1 MEDEP
6 EKDLFAEG
14 ISLIKSGD
22 VDKAADIFSEM
33 VERDDKNHKAW
44 NAYGVALSQTTH
56 IDSAIHCFENA
67 LAHDP
72 QNPVYRRNLLRISSH
87 KKRLK
92 PNYHKDE
99 LTLQPGRPRLVPLL
113 IVLLISIVLAT
124 IGTMYAMPGLL
135 PFTLPF
141 SQSGEDELP
150 VGPAELNFSNASIIT
165 VTPTP
170 TPVITP
176 VPTPPPPPP
185 PVLFHFIDVSQG
197 DAALVQ
203 SGGKNM
209 LIDAGP
215 FHAGSRLVEY
225 LKAQNVTRLD
235 LVIASHPFDDH
246 IGGMQTVFSAFP
258 VNVYIDNGQPYQSQ
272 TYDKVTEMLR
282 STTTN
287 RTFVTAGMKI
297 PFDERTMVD
306 VIRPYTFTGHPD
318 EDSLILKVTVGD
330 VSVIFPGDAQ
340 EVKTTGT
347 ILKAP
352 DHGSDRAVNAIRNVR
367 PEAVV
372 ISVASGNRFE
382 YPRSATLLMAKEV
395 SAEVYR
401 TDINGTIV
409 ISTDGRTWEAIP
421 SR

>member
-1 MEDEP
+1 MNDVP
-6 EKDLFAEG
+6 ADDLFAEG

-22 VDKAADIFSEM
+22 VDKASDIFSEL
-33 VERDDKNHKAW
+33 VEKDEKNHKAW

-67 LAHDP
+67 LALDP

-99 LTLQPGRPRLVPLL
+99 LTLQPGSTRLVPLL
-113 IVLLISIVLAT
+113 AIVFIGIVAVT
-124 IGTMYAMPGLL
+124 IGAMYAMPGLF
-135 PFTLPF
+135 PFSLPF
-141 SQSGEDELP
+141 SATDQDDLP
-150 VGPAELNFSNASIIT
+150 VGPSELNFSNTSIIT
-165 VTPTP
+165 VIPTP

-176 VPTPPPPPP
+176 VPTPPPP

-246 IGGMQTVFSAFP
+246 IGGMQAIFSAFP
-258 VNVYIDNGQPYQSQ
+258 VDIYIDNGQPYQSQ

-282 STTTN
+282 SGTTN
-287 RTFVTAGMKI
+287 RTFVAAGMKI
-297 PFDERTMVD
+297 PFDDRAVVD
-306 VIRPYTFTGHPD
+306 VIRPFTFTGHPD

-330 VSVIFPGDAQ
+330 ISVIFPGDAQ
-340 EVKTTGT
+340 EVRTTGT

-352 DHGSDRAVNAIRNVR
+352 DHGSDKAVNAIRNVR

-382 YPRSATLLMAKEV
+382 YPRSATLSMAKEV
-395 SAEVYR
+395 QAEVYR

-409 ISTDGRTWEAIP
+409 ISTDGTSWEAVT